1 MNEYNNQNNNE
12 GLGIASMVMGILS
25 FVTGCVGLG
34 FLLAILGLVF
44 GIASQSKSKNGF
56 AVAGIVTSAIG
67 LISAIPLFLLIGLTV
82 LPFFLV

>member
-25 FVTGCVGLG
+25 LITGCAGIG
-34 FLLAILGLVF
+34 FLLAILGLIF
-44 GIASQSKSKNGF
+44 GIASQSKCKNGF

-67 LISAIPLFLLIGLTV
+67 LISAIPLFFLIGLTM
-82 LPFFLV
+82 LPFFLI